1 MDLLKACS
9 WEELKK
15 GSSCIVVGN
24 SPLIK
29 ERNIGKKINSFDF
42 IVRLNDAPTGG
53 FEKRVGSR
61 TDLRILNRTLQKE
74 KGVGNL
80 DSDRSGVLKN
90 FESDVLLYP
99 TPPSIEEDAREKLV
113 NSKNSYSVSDFFRTY
128 KEAIEKELGIKRL
141 STGLF
146 STIFLVH
153 IFESVALI
161 NFDFYSSSSSSF
173 HYWENFDG
181 GDTSPHGFEKEK
193 EFVFYL
199 DRKNKIDY
207 IDLK

>member
-1 MDLLKACS
+1 MDLLKSSS

-15 GSSCIVVGN
+15 GSSCILVGN

-29 ERNIGKKINSFDF
+29 ECNIGKKINSFDYV
-42 IVRLNDAPTGG
+42 VRLNDAPTSG
-53 FEKRVGSR
+53 FEKQVGSR
-61 TDLRILNRTLQKE
+61 TDLRVLNRTLQKE

-80 DSDRSGVLKN
+80 NSNRSGVLKN
-90 FESDVLLYP
+90 FKSDVLLYP
-99 TPPSIEEDAREKLV
+99 TPPDIEQDAREKLV
-113 NSKNSYSVSDFFRTY
+113 NSKNIYSVSDFFRTY
-128 KEAIEKELGIKRL
+128 KKAIEKELGIKRL

-146 STIFLVH
+146 STILLVH

-161 NFDFYSSSSSSF
+161 NFDFYSSSSSF

-207 IDLK
+207 ISI